1 MVVRQEQIV
10 CLWVYRGSGESCSPR
25 KSRAPGN
32 VADHIGLI
40 RINCLPRRA
49 HNGERMTGYYV
60 SQSTKMGGAI
70 LGICTFCRAVSA
82 GGTKHV

>member
-1 MVVRQEQIV
+1 MQMFPRRICLSELAHGRYASNLTATQVFEIV

-40 RINCLPRRA
+40 RINCLPSRA
-49 HNGERMTGYYV
+49 HNGGRMTGYYV
-60 SQSTKMGGAI
+60 
-70 LGICTFCRAVSA
+70 
-82 GGTKHV
+82 